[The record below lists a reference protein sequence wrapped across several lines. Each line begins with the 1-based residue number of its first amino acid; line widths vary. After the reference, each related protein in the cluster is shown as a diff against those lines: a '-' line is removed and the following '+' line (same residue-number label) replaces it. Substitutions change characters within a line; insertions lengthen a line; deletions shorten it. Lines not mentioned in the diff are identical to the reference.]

1 VKPNQLVWSA
11 FVTVAAL
18 STSGSSATHPLPVAG
33 HLTATT
39 GQEKADLR
47 ELRQRG
53 NALFRAGQY
62 LEAATIYESGYQQA
76 IVLGEKGSALRFL
89 NNLGSSRFKMFRY
102 REAIKAYLEAR
113 ELSVSQGDEE
123 TLAAVY
129 SNLSSLYFQ
138 LGEMDAA
145 RESAKRGLELP
156 EKAGAKF
163 KSKLLIQSALI
174 LIRDKDWEHAFSLL
188 DEAVAAAKA
197 SHDIASESQSLN
209 ELGEAQLEFGR
220 LPAAEQA
227 LIEAAHLREQT
238 GDDTVHY
245 TYELLADLRFRQGDM
260 KAARGYYDKAI
271 ASGAPFGPSAVW
283 SAFYLRGRAGL
294 ADGRLADA
302 YRDFESSIK
311 CLRQSRAEVLPADAF
326 RVGTEVHLHDVYS
339 SFIETGSRLYR
350 QTGQR
355 RYAEQTFA
363 VAEESRAASLRAL
376 WAGSDLTK
384 RLPQEYWQ
392 TLLDLQ
398 RAEVAQIRKQ
408 SGAEE
413 AVRRT
418 QVTLNELEVKTGLD
432 MPAYMGDPSPIRS
445 RSLEVARAALAADE
459 VYLGFHMGVGE
470 SCVWAIVRDGFEF
483 RALPAHSEYAGAV
496 ARFSKAVNEGSPG
509 ARTMGRQLY
518 EMLFG
523 SISRRF
529 LDKPVWI
536 VAPDGSLFDLPFA
549 ALVEPALSDSPA
561 LSGSNDAHYLIELH
575 AVRIVPGV
583 STLLSTAA
591 PDVQG
596 PFVGIGDP
604 IYNRADDRLRRPRS
618 SGAPRNEIPN
628 GSPGQALELSRL
640 AGSGREVESCAEIWR
655 SHGSRTILLEGA
667 AASGLELTEAL
678 RQNVQVLHIA
688 THFLF
693 PSPDSGPGLLA
704 LALIPGNQVQL
715 LSATEIATFRSRVGL
730 VVLDGCSSGHAAI
743 LPGAGLMG
751 MTRAWMAAGAQAV
764 VATRW
769 PVDDREAGEFFRAFY
784 RLYYLRRAHRRG
796 SVALILQE
804 AQRDQLRSG
813 GLHSDPAYWAAYFCV
828 ERN

>member
-1 VKPNQLVWSA
+1 
-11 FVTVAAL
+11 
-18 STSGSSATHPLPVAG
+18 
-33 HLTATT
+33 
-39 GQEKADLR
+39 
-47 ELRQRG
+47 
-53 NALFRAGQY
+53 
-62 LEAATIYESGYQQA
+62 
-76 IVLGEKGSALRFL
+76 
-89 NNLGSSRFKMFRY
+89 
-102 REAIKAYLEAR
+102 
-113 ELSVSQGDEE
+113 
-123 TLAAVY
+123 
-129 SNLSSLYFQ
+129 
-138 LGEMDAA
+138 
-145 RESAKRGLELP
+145 
-156 EKAGAKF
+156 
-163 KSKLLIQSALI
+163 
-174 LIRDKDWEHAFSLL
+174 
-188 DEAVAAAKA
+188 
-197 SHDIASESQSLN
+197 
-209 ELGEAQLEFGR
+209 
-220 LPAAEQA
+220 
-227 LIEAAHLREQT
+227 
-238 GDDTVHY
+238 
-245 TYELLADLRFRQGDM
+245 
-260 KAARGYYDKAI
+260 
-271 ASGAPFGPSAVW
+271 
-283 SAFYLRGRAGL
+283 
-294 ADGRLADA
+294 
-302 YRDFESSIK
+302 
-311 CLRQSRAEVLPADAF
+311 VLPGDAF
-326 RVGTEVHLHDVYS
+326 RVSTEVRLHDVYS

-384 RLPQEYWQ
+384 RLPPEYWQ
-392 TLLDLQ
+392 SLLDLQ
-398 RAEVAQIRKQ
+398 QAEVAQLRKQ
-408 SGAEE
+408 SGAAE

-418 QVTLNELEVKTGLD
+418 QLTLNELEVKTGLD
-432 MPAYMGDPSPIRS
+432 MPPYMGDPSPIRS

-483 RALPAHSEYAGAV
+483 RTLRAHSEYSGAV
-496 ARFSKAVNEGSPG
+496 ARFSKAVSEGSPG
-509 ARTMGRQLY
+509 AGAMGRQLY
-518 EMLFG
+518 DILFG

-549 ALVEPALSDSPA
+549 ALVEPALSDS
-561 LSGSNDAHYLIELH
+561 SDGHYLIELH

-604 IYNRADDRLRRPRS
+604 IYNRADDRLRRPRF
-618 SGAPRNEIPN
+618 SGAPRDEVLNGS
-628 GSPGQALELSRL
+628 GSPGPTLELSRL

-667 AASGLELTEAL
+667 AASGQELTEAL
-678 RQNVQVLHIA
+678 RQNLQVLHIA

-693 PSPDSGPGLLA
+693 PAPDSGPGLLA
-704 LALIPGNQVQL
+704 LALLPGNQVQL

-730 VVLDGCSSGHAAI
+730 VVLDGCSSGHAEI

-784 RLYYLRRAHRRG
+784 RLYYLRRAHRRR
-796 SVALILQE
+796 SIALILQE
-804 AQRDQLRSG
+804 AQLDQLRSG
-813 GLHSDPAYWAAYFCV
+813 GRHSDPAYWAAYFCV